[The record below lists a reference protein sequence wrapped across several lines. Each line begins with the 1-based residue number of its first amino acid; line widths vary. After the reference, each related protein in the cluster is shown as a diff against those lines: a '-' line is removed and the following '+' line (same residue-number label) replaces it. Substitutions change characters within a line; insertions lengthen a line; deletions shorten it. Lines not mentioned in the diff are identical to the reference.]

1 MLRKLLI
8 VICLFL
14 SVLSSHAQKDIK
26 KFIALSGKITSAVW
40 PDTLGKGL
48 NKAVLEVFAEGKK
61 IASDTASSSGVYKIK
76 KIPYAPSI
84 QFVFKELNHLP
95 KMIDVDFSEFGADNS
110 ASLILEMDAFLYRND
125 DYLGVNFLK
134 TKPFGKGIYSM
145 KQKGVLWDDRYYYEM
160 KARLDAVL
168 KAYSE

>member
-1 MLRKLLI
+1 MLRKLL
-8 VICLFL
+8 VIFCLFL
-14 SVLSSHAQKDIK
+14 WVTPFQAQKDVK

-84 QFVFKELNHLP
+84 QFVFKEGNHLP
-95 KMIDVDFSEFGADNS
+95 KMIDVDFTEFGNDNG
-110 ASLILEMDAFLYRND
+110 ASLTLEMDAFLYRNN
-125 DYLGVNFLK
+125 DYLGLNFLR
-134 TKPFGKGIYSM
+134 TKPIGKGVYSM
-145 KQKGVLWDDRYYYEM
+145 KQKGVLWDDRYYFEM

>member
-1 MLRKLLI
+1 MQRKILFI
-8 VICLFL
+8 VCLFL
-14 SVLSSHAQKDIK
+14 SVLAVSAQKDVK

-95 KMIDVDFSEFGADNS
+95 KMIDVDFTEFGNDNG
-110 ASLILEMDAFLYRND
+110 ASLILEMDAFLYKND

-134 TKPFGKGIYSM
+134 TKPFGKGKYSM
-145 KQKGVLWDDRYYYEM
+145 KEKGVLWDDRYYFEM
-160 KARLDAVL
+160 KGRLDAVL

>member
-1 MLRKLLI
+1 MLRKLL
-8 VICLFL
+8 VVFCLFL

-26 KFIALSGKITSAVW
+26 KSIALSGKITSAVW

-48 NKAVLEVFAEGKK
+48 DKAVVEIFAEGKK
-61 IASDTASSSGVYKIK
+61 IASDTASSSGAYRIK

-84 QFVFKELNHLP
+84 QIVFKELNHLP
-95 KMIDVDFSEFGADNS
+95 KMIDVDFTEFGSDN
-110 ASLILEMDAFLYRND
+110 AINLTLVMDAFLYRND
-125 DYLGVNFLK
+125 DYLGVNFLR
-134 TKPFGKGIYSM
+134 TRPFGKGVYSM
-145 KQKGVLWDDRYYYEM
+145 KQKGVLWDDRYYFEM

>member
-8 VICLFL
+8 LICLFL

-48 NKAVLEVFAEGKK
+48 NKAVVEIFAEGKK
-61 IASDTASSSGVYKIK
+61 IASDTASSSGAYKIK

-84 QFVFKELNHLP
+84 QIVFKELNHLP
-95 KMIDVDFSEFGADNS
+95 KMIDIDFTEFGNDNA

-125 DYLGVNFLK
+125 DYLGVNFLR

>member
-1 MLRKLLI
+1 MLRKLSILI
-8 VICLFL
+8 FL
-14 SVLSSHAQKDIK
+14 ALSILSTNAQKDVK

-48 NKAVLEVFAEGKK
+48 NKAVVEIFAEGKK
-61 IASDTASSSGVYKIK
+61 IASDTASSSGVYKLK

-84 QFVFKELNHLP
+84 QIIFKEINHLP
-95 KMIDVDFSEFGADNS
+95 KMIDVDFSEFGNDNS
-110 ASLILEMDAFLYRND
+110 ASLILEMDAFLYRNE
-125 DYLGVNFLK
+125 DYYGVNFLK
-134 TKPFGKGIYSM
+134 TKPFGKGKYSM

-160 KARLDAVL
+160 KGRLDAVL

>member
-1 MLRKLLI
+1 MLRKLLV

-14 SVLSSHAQKDIK
+14 WVNPFQAQKDVK

-48 NKAVLEVFAEGKK
+48 NKAVIEVFAEGKK

-84 QFVFKELNHLP
+84 QFVFKEENHLS
-95 KMIDVDFSEFGADNS
+95 KMIDVDFTEFGNDNG
-110 ASLILEMDAFLYRND
+110 ASLILEMDAFLYRNN

-134 TKPFGKGIYSM
+134 TRPFGKGVYSM
-145 KQKGVLWDDRYYYEM
+145 KQKGVLWDDRYYFEM